1 MSKQIETTDGDIVN
15 EIALRHV
22 GAGDVLKRKPNA
34 KAVYIVNHY
43 AGKGYWSLSKYDDM
57 NSEIFLKSDTPVYV
71 GFTF

>member
-1 MSKQIETTDGDIVN
+1 MTKQIETTDGDIVN

-22 GAGDVLKRKPNA
+22 GVGDVLKRKPNA

-43 AGKGYWSLSKYDDM
+43 CGDGYWSLSKYDDM
-57 NSEIFLKSDTPVYV
+57 NSEIFLKSATPVYV